1 MMDKV
6 SSVSSIQKGYLSKE
20 QFCKLCHISK
30 STALRLIK
38 SGTVPAIDTKKRTK
52 RYLIAQSDAET
63 YLCERNRNPFQFV
76 SDVQRNM
83 QSYGAYQEFSPENS
97 VKLRRIAAFEWMA
110 CPDVLSASDI
120 SILLGYRIETIYR
133 WRKHLGLNGYTI
145 SGKLYFPKALLLDF
159 VASPEFHGIKQKTR
173 QHIDLIRRAIHAGL

>member
-1 MMDKV
+1 MEKV
-6 SSVSSIQKGYLSKE
+6 SPVATVQKGYLSKE

-38 SGTVPAIDTKKRTK
+38 SGTVPAIDTKKPTK
-52 RYLIAQSDAET
+52 RYLIPLAEI
-63 YLCERNRNPFQFV
+63 YLRERNQNPLQFI
-76 SDVQRNM
+76 SDIQHNVQ
-83 QSYGAYQEFSPENS
+83 SHDAYQEFNLENAI
-97 VKLRRIAAFEWMA
+97 KLRRIAAFEWVV
-110 CPDVLSASDI
+110 CPDVLSASEI
-120 SILLGYRIETIYR
+120 SGLLGYRTETIYR
-133 WRKHLGLNGYTI
+133 WRKHLGLNGYII